1 MTHQD
6 NQNRPPV
13 EWTLRW
19 PFGEVT
25 VQALGG
31 MLAPLNFLLPD
42 GRTISPLQVAPWGE
56 ENNPAWP
63 GVLRR
68 LRGEWP
74 CLPYGASRAPKGL
87 PQGWTAHDAED
98 AWDHGYTANHDW
110 VLISQTDEA
119 LTVGIVYPEGSPIER
134 LERVVRPS
142 KNSASIAVELTVYA
156 RQRVQL
162 PLALHPTFAI
172 PESGVQIMSAH
183 AERVDT
189 YPISPE
195 PGVSRLQPN
204 ASGSALEAMPTVAGT
219 MDLHRLPLPYNT
231 EELMQ
236 MVGCKPPFQLR
247 YLEDQIDVQLDW
259 DTTVLPDA
267 LIWISN
273 AGRRHAPWSGRHFAL
288 GIEPMS
294 GFFDLGRVV
303 TPGNEHPLASQHGV
317 FLDPDKPLVVRY
329 AISASASPEPSNKDE
344 P

>member
-1 MTHQD
+1 MNNQD
-6 NQNRPPV
+6 NQCGSSV

-31 MLAPLNFLLPD
+31 MLAPLTFLLPD
-42 GRTISPLQVAPWGE
+42 GRTISPLQVAPWGV
-56 ENNPAWP
+56 ENDPALP

-74 CLPYGASRAPKGL
+74 CLPYGASRAPQGL
-87 PQGWTAHDAED
+87 PEGWAEHDAED

-110 VLISQTDEA
+110 YLIDQSNEA
-119 LTVGIVYPEGSPIER
+119 LTVGIDYPEGSPIAR
-134 LERVVRPS
+134 LVRVVRPS
-142 KNSASIAVELTVYA
+142 KDSASIEVELMIYA

-183 AERVDT
+183 AERIDT
-189 YPISPE
+189 YPIPTE

-204 ASGSALEAMPTVAGT
+204 VSATSLDAMPTAGGT
-219 MDLHRLPLPYNT
+219 LDFRRLPLTYNT

-236 MVGCKPPFQLR
+236 MVGCKPPFKLR
-247 YLEDQIDVQLDW
+247 YLEDQIDIHLDW
-259 DTTVLPDA
+259 NTAVLPDA

-273 AGRRHAPWSGRHFAL
+273 AGRCHAPWSGRHFAL

-303 TPGNEHPLASQHGV
+303 VPGDEHPLSSQKGV
-317 FLDPDKPLVVRY
+317 FLDPKKPLVVSY
-329 AISASASPEPSNKDE
+329 SLAASLSPAIP
-344 P
+344 